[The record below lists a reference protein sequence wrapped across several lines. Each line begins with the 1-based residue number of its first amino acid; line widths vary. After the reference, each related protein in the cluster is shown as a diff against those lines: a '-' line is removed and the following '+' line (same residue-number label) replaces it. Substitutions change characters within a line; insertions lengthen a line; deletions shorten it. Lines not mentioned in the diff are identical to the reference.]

1 MSNKR
6 DHGFALRQGT
16 AVSLVAIIACAS
28 ATDALAGKPAAEPTG
43 SRGELSDRVARIVER
58 IKLAQ
63 PELQREL
70 PNTIKLAQWRN
81 R

>member
-6 DHGFALRQGT
+6 DRGFALSQGT

-28 ATDALAGKPAAEPTG
+28 ATDVLAGKPAAGPRG

-58 IKLAQ
+58 IKLAE
-63 PELQREL
+63 PELQREQ
-70 PNTIKLAQWRN
+70 PDTIKLAQWRN